1 MVGTSH
7 PRAAWF
13 IEQGLYRGIQTF
25 DELEARIR
33 ASPDANDRG
42 DREKVKGDA
51 WEIFVEGYL
60 ATQPQFNVRTHK
72 EKSAAPQSW
81 LDRLRITR
89 RDIGIDGIFETRDGR
104 LGAQQS
110 KFRANGHRTSL
121 TEGVDR
127 LDSRAEHANVRIYVT
142 NARSYDDTEVGN
154 LVRQGRVH
162 WIGGNIFEQ
171 LQPANFDNI
180 AQWIE
185 GAATP
190 RIRKTP
196 DGDRNRGQAQAIE
209 HVVRGPNGLAHHDR
223 CKMIVVSAAGK
234 TLTGMFIAEAMQD
247 VRTVLV
253 LVPWRILVRQT
264 LLEWLE
270 NTSWD
275 PDEFEF
281 RCVVSENNAATADD
295 LAAFRD
301 SADDLSDILV
311 TTDVAKIR
319 KFLTNKSGKR
329 KLVVSTYHSS
339 ERVAEAMPRGMAFD
353 LAIFDE
359 AHRTAMPGG
368 SYWTLAL
375 ENCTNKTS
383 KLLFWKRD
391 PSPNG
396 LSCKKRLFMTATERI
411 NRIRERRGQGGQ
423 DGEDEPVFS
432 MDDVEVYGPT
442 AHELGYARA
451 VEMELVLPLR
461 FHLTFA
467 LDEETENAIDQG
479 VIRQL
484 QDSLGRELS
493 AEEYA
498 VAQSIVQTMN
508 ESDISKV
515 FTFHNRV
522 ERSKTMQA
530 LLRRELP
537 EGSVVH
543 QIDGSTPHSTRA
555 AMFRDMEGDM
565 PCVITSVGTI
575 REGVNVPVV
584 QMVSFAE
591 PRRNPIDVT
600 QIAGRAM
607 RRNDATGKEFGDV
620 HIPILLQRAEGEA
633 DGEVFNRS
641 SYRTAIQTLKAL
653 ETTVPIVQL
662 LTMRLRRRVY
672 RRGTGR
678 AAPNDEETLNEHE
691 IHVYVPPNVN
701 RQQIIE
707 GLCNEVRTTLGRRPY
722 DMLEAFR
729 IHRENGGD
737 AWVPQNTENPI
748 GMELDVHFGEALH
761 AIQKTYSR
769 VNAGIAERGDHWMT
783 EEVIHEFEDAGF
795 LWVSPIAGGRG
806 RPRGGN
812 TVPIGDTG
820 TRIYIAALREFFQQN
835 PEATTIQAP
844 NANRRGTELT
854 IVFHTVTYENVRL
867 GYLKTNTRRKQ
878 TTRSLSPEDYWMWV
892 NEGLDLRDYSINN
905 HLPVGYD
912 QTPETLRT
920 RLEDRGMSSQEHRMW
935 TEHGIDLGEYDP
947 QHHTPLDPLDTLA
960 QGE

>member
-1 MVGTSH
+1 M
-7 PRAAWF
+7 
-13 IEQGLYRGIQTF
+13 
-25 DELEARIR
+25 
-33 ASPDANDRG
+33 
-42 DREKVKGDA
+42 
-51 WEIFVEGYL
+51 
-60 ATQPQFNVRTHK
+60 
-72 EKSAAPQSW
+72 
-81 LDRLRITR
+81 
-89 RDIGIDGIFETRDGR
+89 
-104 LGAQQS
+104 
-110 KFRANGHRTSL
+110 
-121 TEGVDR
+121 
-127 LDSRAEHANVRIYVT
+127 
-142 NARSYDDTEVGN
+142 
-154 LVRQGRVH
+154 
-162 WIGGNIFEQ
+162 
-171 LQPANFDNI
+171 
-180 AQWIE
+180 
-185 GAATP
+185 
-190 RIRKTP
+190 
-196 DGDRNRGQAQAIE
+196 
-209 HVVRGPNGLAHHDR
+209 
-223 CKMIVVSAAGK
+223 
-234 TLTGMFIAEAMQD
+234 
-247 VRTVLV
+247 
-253 LVPWRILVRQT
+253 
-264 LLEWLE
+264 
-270 NTSWD
+270 
-275 PDEFEF
+275 
-281 RCVVSENNAATADD
+281 VSENNAATADD
-295 LAAFRD
+295 LAAFRE
-301 SADDLSDILV
+301 STDDLSDILV
-311 TTDVAKIR
+311 TTDVATIR
-319 KFLTNKSGKR
+319 KFLTNKNGKR

-411 NRIRERRGQGGQ
+411 NRIRAQPGQ

-432 MDDVEVYGPT
+432 MDDTEVYGPT

-467 LDEETENAIDQG
+467 LDEETESAVNQG

-584 QMVSFAE
+584 QMVSLAD
-591 PRRNPIDVT
+591 PRSDPIDVT

-620 HIPILLQRAEGEA
+620 HIPILLQRVEGEA
-633 DGEVFNRS
+633 DTDVFDRS

-662 LTMRLRRRVY
+662 LTMRLRRRGY
-672 RRGTGR
+672 RRGAGR
-678 AAPNDEETLNEHE
+678 AAPTDEETLNNHE
-691 IHVYVPPNVN
+691 IHVHIPPGVDQ
-701 RQQIIE
+701 QQIIN
-707 GLCNEVRTTLGRRPY
+707 GLCNEIRTSLGRSAY
-722 DMLEAFR
+722 DLLEIFR
-729 IHRENGGD
+729 MHVENGGD
-737 AWVPQNTENPI
+737 AYVPQGLENPEGFEI
-748 GMELDVHFGEALH
+748 PIHFGINIKTGIRQVRSRIEAGVP
-761 AIQKTYSR
+761 QP
-769 VNAGIAERGDHWMT
+769 GDHWMT
-783 EEVIHEFEDAGF
+783 EQVIQEFDNAGF
-795 LWVSPIAGGRG
+795 LWNSPDAGDRG
-806 RPRGGN
+806 RPMGRNNVPRGN
-812 TVPIGDTG
+812 VG
-820 TRIYIAALREFFQQN
+820 TRIYIAALREFRRQN
-835 PEATTIQAP
+835 PCTGLLPVVIPQSGTTGSI
-844 NANRRGTELT
+844 
-854 IVFHTVTYENVRL
+854 ITVEFEGQLYENVRL
-867 GYLKTNTRRKQ
+867 GNLRTNLRRKKN
-878 TTRSLSPEDYWMWV
+878 SSKMNIEEYWLWV
-892 NEGLDLRDYSINN
+892 NEGLDLTDYSINDR
-905 HLPVGYD
+905 LPEGYD
-912 QTPETLRT
+912 QTHETLRA
-920 RLEDRGMSSQEHRMW
+920 RLEARGMSSQEHQMW
-935 TEHGIDLGEYDP
+935 TEHGVDLGEYDP
-947 QHHTPLDPLDTLA
+947 QRHTQLDPLDTLA

>member
-25 DELEARIR
+25 DELEFRIR
-33 ASPDANDRG
+33 SSPDANDRG

-72 EKSAAPQSW
+72 EKSTAPQSW

-110 KFRANGHRTSL
+110 KFRAKGHRTSL

-127 LDSRAEHANVRIYVT
+127 LDSRAEHADVRIYVT

-162 WIGGNIFEQ
+162 WIGGNTFEQ
-171 LQPANFDNI
+171 LQPADFDNI

-185 GAATP
+185 GADTP

-270 NTSWD
+270 NTIWD

-295 LAAFRD
+295 LGAFRN
-301 SADDLSDILV
+301 SVDDLSDVLV
-311 TTDVAKIR
+311 TRDAAKIR
-319 KFLTNKSGKR
+319 EFLTKKNGKR

-339 ERVAEAMPRGMAFD
+339 GRVAEAMPRGMAFD

-359 AHRTAMPGG
+359 AHRTAVPEG

-375 ENCTNKTS
+375 ENCTNKPP
-383 KLLFWKRD
+383 KWQFWKRA

-411 NRIRERRGQGGQ
+411 NRIRSRPGQ
-423 DGEDEPVFS
+423 DGDDEPVFS
-432 MDDVEVYGPT
+432 MDDLEVYGPT
-442 AHELGYARA
+442 AHELGYLRA
-451 VEMELVLPLR
+451 VAMGLVLPLR

-467 LDEETENAIDQG
+467 LDEETEDAIDQG

-508 ESDISKV
+508 DSEISKV
-515 FTFHNRV
+515 FTFHNTV

-530 LLRRELP
+530 LLLGELE

-584 QMVSFAE
+584 QMVSLAD

-633 DGEVFNRS
+633 DGEVFDRS

-662 LTMRLRRRVY
+662 LTMRLRRRGY

-678 AAPNDEETLNEHE
+678 AAPTDEETLHGHE
-691 IHVYVPPNVN
+691 IRVYVPPGVN

-737 AWVPQNTENPI
+737 AWVPQTIQNPI
-748 GMELDVHFGEALH
+748 GMELDVHFGM
-761 AIQKTYSR
+761 AIHQIQITYAR
-769 VNAGIAERGDHWMT
+769 IRAGLSQHGDRWMT
-783 EEVIHEFEDAGF
+783 EEVIREFEDAGF
-795 LWVSPIAGGRG
+795 LWVSPNAGNRG
-806 RPRGGN
+806 RPRGN
-812 TVPIGDTG
+812 DTVPRGDAG
-820 TRIYIAALREFFQQN
+820 TRIYIAALREFFRQN
-835 PEATTIQAP
+835 PEAASIQAP
-844 NANRRGTELT
+844 NGNRRGTELT
-854 IVFHTVTYENVRL
+854 IVFDTVTYENVPL
-867 GYLKTNTRRKQ
+867 GNLKTNTRRRQ
-878 TTRSLSPEDYWMWV
+878 TLRSLSPEDYWMWM
-892 NEGLDLRDYSINN
+892 NEGLDLRDYSISD

-912 QTPETLRT
+912 QTPETLRI
-920 RLEDRGMSSQEHRMW
+920 RLEDRGMSSQEHQMW
-935 TEHGIDLGEYDP
+935 TEHGVDLGEYDP
-947 QHHTPLDPLDTLA
+947 QRHTQLDPLDTLA

>member
-25 DELEARIR
+25 DELEFRIR
-33 ASPDANDRG
+33 SSPDANDRG

-72 EKSAAPQSW
+72 EKSTAPQSW

-110 KFRANGHRTSL
+110 KFRAKGHRTSL

-127 LDSRAEHANVRIYVT
+127 LDSRAEHADVRIYVT

-162 WIGGNIFEQ
+162 WIGGNTFEQ
-171 LQPANFDNI
+171 LQPADFDNI

-185 GAATP
+185 GADTP

-209 HVVRGPNGLAHHDR
+209 HVVRGPNGFAHHDR
-223 CKMIVVSAAGK
+223 CKIVVVSAAGK

-270 NTSWD
+270 NTIWD

-295 LAAFRD
+295 LGAFRN
-301 SADDLSDILV
+301 SVDDLSDVLV
-311 TTDVAKIR
+311 TRDAAKIR
-319 KFLTNKSGKR
+319 EFLTKKNGKR

-339 ERVAEAMPRGMAFD
+339 GRVAEAMPRGMAFD

-359 AHRTAMPGG
+359 AHRTAVPEG

-375 ENCTNKTS
+375 ENCTNKPP
-383 KLLFWKRD
+383 KWQFWKRA

-411 NRIRERRGQGGQ
+411 NRIRSRPGQ
-423 DGEDEPVFS
+423 DGDDEPVFS
-432 MDDVEVYGPT
+432 MDDLEVYGPT
-442 AHELGYARA
+442 AHELGYLRA
-451 VEMELVLPLR
+451 VAMGLVLPLR

-467 LDEETENAIDQG
+467 LDEETEDAIDQG

-508 ESDISKV
+508 DSEISKV
-515 FTFHNRV
+515 FTFHNTV

-530 LLRRELP
+530 LLLGELE

-584 QMVSFAE
+584 QMVSLAD

-633 DGEVFNRS
+633 DGEVFDRS

-662 LTMRLRRRVY
+662 LTMRLRRRGY

-678 AAPNDEETLNEHE
+678 AAPTDEETLHGHE
-691 IHVYVPPNVN
+691 IRVYVPPGVN

-737 AWVPQNTENPI
+737 AWVPQTIQNPI
-748 GMELDVHFGEALH
+748 GMELDVHFGM
-761 AIQKTYSR
+761 AIHQIQITYAR
-769 VNAGIAERGDHWMT
+769 IRAGLSQHGDRWMT
-783 EEVIHEFEDAGF
+783 EEVIREFEDAGF
-795 LWVSPIAGGRG
+795 LWVSPNAGNRG
-806 RPRGGN
+806 RPRGN
-812 TVPIGDTG
+812 DTVPRGDAG
-820 TRIYIAALREFFQQN
+820 TRIYIAALREFFRQN
-835 PEATTIQAP
+835 PEAASIQAP
-844 NANRRGTELT
+844 NGNRRGTELT
-854 IVFHTVTYENVRL
+854 IVFDTVTYENVPL
-867 GYLKTNTRRKQ
+867 GNLKTNTRRRQ
-878 TTRSLSPEDYWMWV
+878 TLRSLSPEDYWMWM
-892 NEGLDLRDYSINN
+892 NEGLDLRDYSISD

-912 QTPETLRT
+912 QTPETLRI
-920 RLEDRGMSSQEHRMW
+920 RLEDRGMSSQEHQMW
-935 TEHGIDLGEYDP
+935 TEHGVDLGEYDP
-947 QHHTPLDPLDTLA
+947 QRHTQLDPLDTLA

>member
-25 DELEARIR
+25 DELEFRIR
-33 ASPDANDRG
+33 SSPDANDRG

-72 EKSAAPQSW
+72 EKSTAPQSW

-127 LDSRAEHANVRIYVT
+127 LDSRAEHADVRIYVT

-162 WIGGNIFEQ
+162 WIGGNTFEQ
-171 LQPANFDNI
+171 LQPADFDNI

-185 GAATP
+185 GADTP

-270 NTSWD
+270 NTIWD

-295 LAAFRD
+295 LGAFRN
-301 SADDLSDILV
+301 SVDDLSDVLV
-311 TTDVAKIR
+311 TRDAAKIR
-319 KFLTNKSGKR
+319 EFLTKKNGKR

-339 ERVAEAMPRGMAFD
+339 GRVAEAMPRGMAFD

-359 AHRTAMPGG
+359 AHRTAVPEG

-375 ENCTNKTS
+375 ENCTNKPP
-383 KLLFWKRD
+383 KWQFWKRA

-411 NRIRERRGQGGQ
+411 NRIRSRPGQ
-423 DGEDEPVFS
+423 DGDDEPVFS
-432 MDDVEVYGPT
+432 MDDLEVYGPT
-442 AHELGYARA
+442 AHELGYLRA
-451 VEMELVLPLR
+451 VAMGLVLPLR

-467 LDEETENAIDQG
+467 LDEETEDAIDQG

-508 ESDISKV
+508 DSEISKV
-515 FTFHNRV
+515 FTFHNTV

-530 LLRRELP
+530 LLLGELE

-584 QMVSFAE
+584 QMVSLAD

-633 DGEVFNRS
+633 DGEVFDRS

-662 LTMRLRRRVY
+662 LTMRLRRRGY

-678 AAPNDEETLNEHE
+678 AAPTDEETLHGHE
-691 IHVYVPPNVN
+691 IRVYVPPGVN

-737 AWVPQNTENPI
+737 AWVPQTIQNPI
-748 GMELDVHFGEALH
+748 GMELDVHFGM
-761 AIQKTYSR
+761 AIHQIQITYAR
-769 VNAGIAERGDHWMT
+769 IRAGLSQHGDRWMT
-783 EEVIHEFEDAGF
+783 EEVIREFEDAGF
-795 LWVSPIAGGRG
+795 LWVSPNAGNRG
-806 RPRGGN
+806 RPRGN
-812 TVPIGDTG
+812 DTVPRGDAG
-820 TRIYIAALREFFQQN
+820 TRIYIAALREFFRQN
-835 PEATTIQAP
+835 PEAASIQAP
-844 NANRRGTELT
+844 NGNRRGTELT
-854 IVFHTVTYENVRL
+854 IVFDTVTYENVPL
-867 GYLKTNTRRKQ
+867 GNLKTNTRRRQ
-878 TTRSLSPEDYWMWV
+878 TLRSLSPEDYWMWM
-892 NEGLDLRDYSINN
+892 NEGLDLRDYSISD

-912 QTPETLRT
+912 QTPETLRI
-920 RLEDRGMSSQEHRMW
+920 RLEDRGMSSQEHQMW
-935 TEHGIDLGEYDP
+935 TEHGVDLGEYDP
-947 QHHTPLDPLDTLA
+947 QRHTQLDPLDTLA

>member
-25 DELEARIR
+25 DELEFRIR
-33 ASPDANDRG
+33 SSPDANDRG

-127 LDSRAEHANVRIYVT
+127 LDSRAEHADVRIYVT

-162 WIGGNIFEQ
+162 WIGGNTFEQ
-171 LQPANFDNI
+171 LQPADFDNI

-185 GAATP
+185 GADTP

-209 HVVRGPNGLAHHDR
+209 HVVRGPNGFAHHDR
-223 CKMIVVSAAGK
+223 CKIVVVSAAGK

-270 NTSWD
+270 NTIWD

-295 LAAFRD
+295 LGAFRN
-301 SADDLSDILV
+301 SVDDLSDVLV
-311 TTDVAKIR
+311 TRDAAKIR
-319 KFLTNKSGKR
+319 EFLTKKNGKR

-339 ERVAEAMPRGMAFD
+339 GRVAEAMPRGMAFD

-359 AHRTAMPGG
+359 AHRTAVPEG

-375 ENCTNKTS
+375 ENCTNKPP
-383 KLLFWKRD
+383 KWQFWKRA

-411 NRIRERRGQGGQ
+411 NRIRSRPGQ
-423 DGEDEPVFS
+423 DGDDEPVFS
-432 MDDVEVYGPT
+432 MDDLEVYGPT
-442 AHELGYARA
+442 AHELGYLRA
-451 VEMELVLPLR
+451 VAMGLVLPLR

-467 LDEETENAIDQG
+467 LDEETEDAIDQG

-508 ESDISKV
+508 DSEISKV
-515 FTFHNRV
+515 FTFHNTV

-530 LLRRELP
+530 LLLGELE

-584 QMVSFAE
+584 QMVSLAD

-633 DGEVFNRS
+633 DGEVFDRS

-662 LTMRLRRRVY
+662 LTMRLRRRGY

-678 AAPNDEETLNEHE
+678 AAPTDEETLHGHE
-691 IHVYVPPNVN
+691 IRVYVPPGVN

-737 AWVPQNTENPI
+737 AWVPQTIQNPI
-748 GMELDVHFGEALH
+748 GMELDVHFGM
-761 AIQKTYSR
+761 AIHQIQITYAR
-769 VNAGIAERGDHWMT
+769 IRAGLSQHGDRWMT
-783 EEVIHEFEDAGF
+783 EEVIREFEDAGF
-795 LWVSPIAGGRG
+795 LWVSPNAGNRG
-806 RPRGGN
+806 RPRGN
-812 TVPIGDTG
+812 DTVPRGDAG
-820 TRIYIAALREFFQQN
+820 TRIYIAALREFFRQN
-835 PEATTIQAP
+835 PEAASIQAP
-844 NANRRGTELT
+844 NGNRRGTELT
-854 IVFHTVTYENVRL
+854 IVFDTVTYENVPL
-867 GYLKTNTRRKQ
+867 GNLKTNTRRRQ
-878 TTRSLSPEDYWMWV
+878 TLRSLSPEDYWMWM
-892 NEGLDLRDYSINN
+892 NEGLDLRDYSISD

-912 QTPETLRT
+912 QTPETLRI
-920 RLEDRGMSSQEHRMW
+920 RLEDRGMSSQEHQMW
-935 TEHGIDLGEYDP
+935 TEHGVDLGEYDP
-947 QHHTPLDPLDTLA
+947 QRHTQLDPLDTLA

>member
-25 DELEARIR
+25 DELEFRIR
-33 ASPDANDRG
+33 SSPDANDRG

-72 EKSAAPQSW
+72 EKSTAPQSW

-127 LDSRAEHANVRIYVT
+127 LDSRAEHADVRIYVT

-162 WIGGNIFEQ
+162 WIGGNTFEQ
-171 LQPANFDNI
+171 LQPADFDNI

-185 GAATP
+185 GADTP

-209 HVVRGPNGLAHHDR
+209 HVVRGPNGFAHHDR
-223 CKMIVVSAAGK
+223 CKIVVVSAAGK

-270 NTSWD
+270 NTIWD

-295 LAAFRD
+295 LGAFRN
-301 SADDLSDILV
+301 SVDDLSDVLV
-311 TTDVAKIR
+311 TRDAAKIR
-319 KFLTNKSGKR
+319 EFLTKKNGKR

-339 ERVAEAMPRGMAFD
+339 GRVAEAMPRGMAFD

-359 AHRTAMPGG
+359 AHRTAVPEG

-375 ENCTNKTS
+375 ENCTNKPP
-383 KLLFWKRD
+383 KWQFWKRA

-411 NRIRERRGQGGQ
+411 NRIRSRPGQ
-423 DGEDEPVFS
+423 DGDDEPVFS
-432 MDDVEVYGPT
+432 MDDLEVYGPT
-442 AHELGYARA
+442 AHELGYLRA
-451 VEMELVLPLR
+451 VAMGLVLPLR

-467 LDEETENAIDQG
+467 LDEETEDAIDQG

-508 ESDISKV
+508 DSEISKV
-515 FTFHNRV
+515 FTFHNTV

-530 LLRRELP
+530 LLLGELE

-584 QMVSFAE
+584 QMVSLAD

-633 DGEVFNRS
+633 DGEVFDRS

-662 LTMRLRRRVY
+662 LTMRLRRRGY

-678 AAPNDEETLNEHE
+678 AAPTDEETLHGHE
-691 IHVYVPPNVN
+691 IRVYVPPGVN

-737 AWVPQNTENPI
+737 AWVPQTIQNPI
-748 GMELDVHFGEALH
+748 GMELDVHFGM
-761 AIQKTYSR
+761 AIHQIQITYAR
-769 VNAGIAERGDHWMT
+769 IRAGLSQHGDRWMT
-783 EEVIHEFEDAGF
+783 EEVIREFEDAGF
-795 LWVSPIAGGRG
+795 LWVSPNAGNRG
-806 RPRGGN
+806 RPRGN
-812 TVPIGDTG
+812 DTVPRGDAG
-820 TRIYIAALREFFQQN
+820 TRIYIAALREFFRQN
-835 PEATTIQAP
+835 PEAASIQAP
-844 NANRRGTELT
+844 NGNRRGTELT
-854 IVFHTVTYENVRL
+854 IVFDTVTYENVPL
-867 GYLKTNTRRKQ
+867 GNLKTNTRRRQ
-878 TTRSLSPEDYWMWV
+878 TLRSLSPEDYWMWM
-892 NEGLDLRDYSINN
+892 NEGLDLRDYSISD

-912 QTPETLRT
+912 QTPETLRI
-920 RLEDRGMSSQEHRMW
+920 RLEDRGMSSQEHQMW
-935 TEHGIDLGEYDP
+935 TEHGVDLGEYDP
-947 QHHTPLDPLDTLA
+947 QRHTQLDPLDTLA